1 MSFLLDEPWLLFL
14 TVGIL
19 LFTSS
24 AVDYRLALPVRPAEL
39 TISRNTPLDVAV
51 CVINYRRGSEPG
63 YFVLRTYR
71 HLFIENTACSRY
83 SLPVQRPILNRAPSS
98 RVGK

>member
-39 TISRNTPLDVAV
+39 TISRNTPRDVAV
-51 CVINYRRGSEPG
+51 S
-63 YFVLRTYR
+63 
-71 HLFIENTACSRY
+71 
-83 SLPVQRPILNRAPSS
+83 
-98 RVGK
+98 